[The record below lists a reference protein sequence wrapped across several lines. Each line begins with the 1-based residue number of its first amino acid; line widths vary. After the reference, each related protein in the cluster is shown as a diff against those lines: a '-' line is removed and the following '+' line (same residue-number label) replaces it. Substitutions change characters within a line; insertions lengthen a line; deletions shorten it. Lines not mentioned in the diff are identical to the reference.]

1 MFDYWRSLHILQ
13 GSSNDYGPARSS
25 EFGGG
30 KAANST
36 DESSII
42 ILVLL
47 KTAINGGIQ
56 QSLEATYSVT
66 DLV

>member
-1 MFDYWRSLHILQ
+1 MTMAQPEAQSLV
-13 GSSNDYGPARSS
+13 
-25 EFGGG
+25 GG